1 MSGGREIDK
10 AIEKLE
16 SEIRMLKLRVSEL
29 ADEQPATVA
38 PDALESIDPSR
49 LLSANKRLGEA
60 YRLLAGEP
68 YTHPSAML
76 LRDTWRHIND
86 RVGTTPDEVHNILMG
101 VRS

>member
-16 SEIRMLKLRVSEL
+16 SEIRMLKLRVREL

-38 PDALESIDPSR
+38 PDADLHPVA
-49 LLSANKRLGEA
+49 LKLAEA
-60 YRLLAGEP
+60 YRLARDYDDTPFGVLTHIREAWCRITGESP
-68 YTHPSAML
+68 YQKA
-76 LRDTWRHIND
+76 DI
-86 RVGTTPDEVHNILMG
+86 ILTYG